1 MELRIKNYISICHDR
16 QGLIENEVLLK
27 EPPYPLKEPLG
38 IIGEIWYYLRTLPIN
53 HSIGVSELTSGE
65 IEMSANSRAEI
76 EGFFEKYLDTRFKHI
91 DDSTARIEAIV
102 TDLKRDVDAKIDGII
117 TDNEKLKSEIKTD
130 SEKLKSEIKADNE
143 KLKSEIKADNEKT
156 KSEIKADNKV
166 TRWWIVG
173 TAITVLV
180 GFAAIAVSIFFGFSQ
195 LQTSWIQAVIS
206 FVGKTAVR

>member
-1 MELRIKNYISICHDR
+1 
-16 QGLIENEVLLK
+16 
-27 EPPYPLKEPLG
+27 
-38 IIGEIWYYLRTLPIN
+38 
-53 HSIGVSELTSGE
+53 
-65 IEMSANSRAEI
+65 MSANSKTEI

-91 DDSTARIEAIV
+91 DDSTARIEVIV

-117 TDNEKLKSEIKTD
+117 TDNEKLKSDIK
-130 SEKLKSEIKADNE
+130 S
-143 KLKSEIKADNEKT
+143 DNEKT

-206 FVGKTAVR
+206 FVGKTAVK

>member
-1 MELRIKNYISICHDR
+1 
-16 QGLIENEVLLK
+16 
-27 EPPYPLKEPLG
+27 
-38 IIGEIWYYLRTLPIN
+38 
-53 HSIGVSELTSGE
+53 
-65 IEMSANSRAEI
+65 MSANSKAEI

-91 DDSTARIEAIV
+91 DDSTARIEVIV

-117 TDNEKLKSEIKTD
+117 TDNEKLKSD
-130 SEKLKSEIKADNE
+130 IKADNE
-143 KLKSEIKADNEKT
+143 KLKSDIKADNEKT

-180 GFAAIAVSIFFGFSQ
+180 GFAAIAVSIFFGLSQ